1 MDGFIDIWVLY
12 NILNHTNEGQDAKAK
27 VMCHR
32 GDNSTHPQNSQCR
45 ITAGDDQVT
54 GHVPKNIPA
63 LRKTKNKSRNNKL
76 KGHKKFDA

>member
-54 GHVPKNIPA
+54 GQIPKNVPA
-63 LRKTKNKSRNNKL
+63 QQVTLR
-76 KGHKKFDA
+76 